1 MPTPERTSLDAI
13 VEAGRALLEAE
24 GLSGLTMQAV
34 ADRVGVRAP
43 SLYKRVRNRGDLVRL
58 IAASSLAEL
67 GRRLDVE
74 SDPVSGGTAGRDA
87 THTPGETDA
96 SGATHAAATT
106 DAPGA
111 EIAEVARLASVVR
124 RFAHEQP
131 AAYRLVFA
139 SGDESGL
146 DVETLREASAPLLA
160 VAARL
165 AGPDHALDAARTLTA
180 WITGF
185 VSMELSGAFRL
196 GGDVDRAFE
205 FGVERIAAALVPR
218 AG

>member
-74 SDPVSGGTAGRDA
+74 SDPASGGTAGRDA
-87 THTPGETDA
+87 THAPGETDA
-96 SGATHAAATT
+96 AAAT
-106 DAPGA
+106 DARGA
-111 EIAEVARLASVVR
+111 EIAEIARLASVVR

-160 VAARL
+160 VAARI
-165 AGPDHALDAARTLTA
+165 AGPEHALDAARTLTA
-180 WITGF
+180 WVTGF

-205 FGVERIAAALVPR
+205 FGVERLAAALMPR

>member
-13 VEAGRALLEAE
+13 VEAGRALLESE
-24 GLSGLTMQAV
+24 GLAGLTMQAV

-43 SLYKRVRNRGDLVRL
+43 SLYKRVRGRSDLVRL
-58 IAASSLAEL
+58 VAASSLAEL
-67 GRRLDVE
+67 ARRLDV
-74 SDPVSGGTAGRDA
+74 AAADA
-87 THTPGETDA
+87 AGETDA
-96 SGATHAAATT
+96 AGS
-106 DAPGA
+106 
-111 EIAEVARLASVVR
+111 EVARLAHVVR
-124 RFAHEQP
+124 TFAHDRP

-146 DVETLREASAPLLA
+146 EVETLREASAPLLA
-160 VAARL
+160 VAARI
-165 AGPDHALDAARTLTA
+165 AGPEHALDAARTLTA
-180 WITGF
+180 WVTGF

-205 FGVERIAAALVPR
+205 FGVERLAAALMPR